1 MRHSTIDLTMN
12 VYTDPKLL
20 DVHGA
25 LDALPALP
33 LDREHERTSVAWKA
47 TGTDDSQLA
56 PPLAPT
62 SGDSCQIRSIGGKAV
77 TVAADWTDPPR
88 VAATSCAVKE
98 KNPLTTLVT
107 GSREVERKGVE
118 PSTSAL
124 RTQRSPN

>member
-20 DVHGA
+20 DVQGA

-33 LDREHERTSVAWKA
+33 LDPDDLRTSVTWKA

-62 SGDSCQIRSIGGKAV
+62 SGDSCQNRSIAGKS
-77 TVAADWTDPPR
+77 AAIPADRTDPR
-88 VAATSCAVKE
+88 RDSVTSCAVNE
-98 KNPLTTLVT
+98 KNPLTTPVN